1 MSGAHERDVDPLTI
15 RLRQRI
21 GRRGCAL
28 LFFAMLETSY
38 ATSLVC
44 VEPAPGGA
52 NAFLGALLPLW
63 VWSVPW
69 GVAAALCTVQA
80 FHAEARAAF
89 AVTSALSAGMAV
101 LHVAGLL
108 LGEISTRA
116 FVGGAIW
123 LAFAAFCQ
131 VIAGWPEAARRDRGV

>member
-1 MSGAHERDVDPLTI
+1 MSGAHERDQDPPTI
-15 RLRQRI
+15 RLRRRI

-44 VEPAPGGA
+44 VDPAPGGA
-52 NAFLGALLPLW
+52 NAFLATLLPLW

-69 GVAAALCTVQA
+69 GVAALLGTVQA
-80 FHAEARAAF
+80 FTVEARAAF
-89 AVTSALSAGMAV
+89 AMTSALSAGWAV

-108 LGEISTRA
+108 LGALSTRA

-131 VIAGWPEAARRDRGV
+131 VIAGWPEAARRDRGM